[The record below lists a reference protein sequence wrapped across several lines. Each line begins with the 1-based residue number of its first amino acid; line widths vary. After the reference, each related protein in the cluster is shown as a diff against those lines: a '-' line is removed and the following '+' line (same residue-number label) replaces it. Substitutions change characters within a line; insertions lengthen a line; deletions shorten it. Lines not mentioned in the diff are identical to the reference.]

1 LLGPYGIFV
10 DEKGLLYIS
19 DPGAYRI
26 TIIDPK
32 DGSVRNITAAG
43 GEDFL
48 SPIGV
53 VVFRD
58 RIFVSDS
65 RLRKVFILDSSGK
78 LTGTFEGNFGRP
90 TALALDAGRGVVYVT
105 DTLAHRVYQY
115 TPEGKRLGSIG
126 KNGSE
131 KGEFNFPTHLWVDR
145 IGRLFVTD
153 SLNFRVQIFSP
164 DGSWEGMFGMLGDA
178 YGDLEKP
185 KGVATD
191 SEGNIYVV
199 DSIKD
204 MIKIFDRQ
212 GALLLFFGSQGR
224 AYGEFWLPS
233 GIFIDNNDYI
243 YITDTYN
250 GRVQV
255 FKYLGKRKDRVAQ

>member
-1 LLGPYGIFV
+1 
-10 DEKGLLYIS
+10 
-19 DPGAYRI
+19 
-26 TIIDPK
+26 
-32 DGSVRNITAAG
+32 
-43 GEDFL
+43 
-48 SPIGV
+48 
-53 VVFRD
+53 
-58 RIFVSDS
+58 
-65 RLRKVFILDSSGK
+65 
-78 LTGTFEGNFGRP
+78 
-90 TALALDAGRGVVYVT
+90 
-105 DTLAHRVYQY
+105 
-115 TPEGKRLGSIG
+115 
-126 KNGSE
+126 
-131 KGEFNFPTHLWVDR
+131 
-145 IGRLFVTD
+145 
-153 SLNFRVQIFSP
+153 
-164 DGSWEGMFGMLGDA
+164 MFGMLGDA

-243 YITDTYN
+243 YVTETYN

-255 FKYLGKRKDRVAQ
+255 FKYLGKKKDRVAQ